1 MATKK
6 DPFEGQMTL
15 DDVRSLEGQGVPP
28 EQRAASQ
35 KKTQAQQQT
44 TMSGE
49 QPDKIIINPPIPDR
63 INEEKEKHAAFA
75 FGRFNPPTVGHEK
88 LIHAVESKAK
98 EVGGSAH
105 IIASHSEN
113 TSKDPLPQSKKVG
126 YLKKVAAK
134 GTHVEGSSKEHPT
147 FLQHAARLHAAGV
160 THLHM
165 IAGSDRVKEYQE
177 KLNKYNG
184 EHKGALFNFK
194 KITVHSA
201 GARDPDAEGVE
212 GMSGT
217 KMRKLAREGHHEE
230 FKAGLPKAL
239 HPHAKEIAGHIQAVK
254 EELVIEAATLQTRV
268 KRAIVMRRYR
278 KKIERAKEIA
288 RKRLA
293 GKKNLKRRSMKQA
306 KDILR
311 KRMAG
316 QRGASYAKLSPQEK
330 IAVDRLV
337 DKKKAAIKKIAGRIY
352 NRVKQNEFKRFTA
365 ATSGKAVQR
374 IAIPVNASLEMS
386 LRDRLA
392 LQEKSITTEISI
404 KILAE
409 VFVRG
414 INDWND
420 SMNTTK
426 QQHAF
431 NRVNSYIAQGK
442 AYELDSDLRT
452 KEQ

>member
-15 DDVRSLEGQGVPP
+15 DDVRSMEGQGVPP

-44 TMSGE
+44 TMSGA
-49 QPDKIIINPPIPDR
+49 PPNKIVINPPIPDR
-63 INEEKEKHAAFA
+63 INEEKEKHAVFA

-88 LIHAVESKAK
+88 LIHAVEGKAK

-105 IIASHSEN
+105 IVASHSEN

-126 YLKKVAAK
+126 YLKKVADK
-134 GTHVEGSSKEHPT
+134 GTQVEGSSKEHPT
-147 FLQHAARLHAAGV
+147 FLQHAAKLHAAGA

-184 EHKGALFNFK
+184 KHAGALFNFK

-230 FKAGLPKAL
+230 FKAGLPKSL
-239 HPHAKEIAGHIQAVK
+239 HPHAKEIAGHIQSVK
-254 EELVIEAATLQTRV
+254 EELVIEAATLQNRV
-268 KRAIVMRRYR
+268 KRAIIMRRYR

-288 RKRLA
+288 RKRIA

-311 KRMAG
+311 KRVAG
-316 QRGASYAKLSPQEK
+316 QRGASYAKLSPQDK
-330 IAVDRLV
+330 ISV
-337 DKKKAAIKKIAGRIY
+337 DKLIDNKKAAIKKIAGRIY
-352 NRVKQNEFKRFTA
+352 NRVKQNEFRRFA
-365 ATSGKAVQR
+365 SATSGKAVQR
-374 IAIPVNASLEMS
+374 VAMPVNASLEMS
-386 LRDRLA
+386 LRDRIA
-392 LQEKSITTEISI
+392 LQEKSITTETPIN
-404 KILAE
+404 ILAE

-414 INDWND
+414 INDWDD